1 METHVCEN
9 VAFPDV
15 EEEVVISESD
25 DEWRIGDE
33 PQQDEGRET
42 DSDYS
47 YTDEEENHDVNS
59 NDELSDYEEKHD
71 IITTENSD
79 EDKVPIYIDRGMKG
93 KPFVSEPDE
102 NVKLEVGLLFV
113 NVNEFR
119 VVLKDFV
126 IQEGFEIERIK
137 NEKTRVTARCAA
149 DGCCWRIHASPAP
162 DGITFKIK
170 TYTSVHTC
178 IRTSKNSN
186 ATSTWI
192 ATKLES
198 KLRADPNMSYKS
210 MKQELLDKF
219 GVEPSNVTQLY
230 RARKRGLGKAV
241 KEHFPNAKHRY
252 CCNHLLNNFKLKFR
266 TLLLTTQF
274 WAVAKAYNEFMF
286 NKAMEKVGKVS
297 TEAANWL
304 LDPERPK
311 SMWARHTIDPECKSD
326 HVTNNISEAFNSW
339 VGDDRSKTILSMVE
353 SLTCRLMKR
362 FQRRYEKGCS
372 FENII
377 TPRIRNVLDTTM
389 QDGRMCRVTY
399 AGDDE
404 FQVVDGYTTFVV
416 NLRARTCGCNYWVL
430 SGLPCKH
437 ACACIAYKRAN
448 VESYCDGAYTTRS
461 YCKSYIELIHP
472 MPELDP
478 NNRGNY
484 GQIDPPALRRLL
496 GRPRRNRKR
505 SLVEGPSGT
514 QDARRSSTVR
524 CGNCREFGHNS
535 LGCQRDKTKK
545 QKKLSDLQEDQPTGA
560 TQVMSSSNLGTSSK
574 AEPTKN
580 GAK

>member
-33 PQQDEGRET
+33 PQQDEGGET

-59 NDELSDYEEKHD
+59 NDEPSDYEEKHD

-119 VVLKDFV
+119 AVLKDFV

-137 NEKTRVTARCAA
+137 NEKTRVNARCAA

-170 TYTSVHTC
+170 MYTSVHTC

-230 RARKRGLGKAV
+230 RARKR
-241 KEHFPNAKHRY
+241 
-252 CCNHLLNNFKLKFR
+252 
-266 TLLLTTQF
+266 
-274 WAVAKAYNEFMF
+274 AYNEFMF

-297 TEAANWL
+297 IEAANWL

-404 FQVVDGYTTFVV
+404 FQVIDGYTTFVV

-448 VESYCDGAYTTRS
+448 VDSYCDGAYTTRS

-484 GQIDPPALRRLL
+484 GQIDPPALRRLP

-545 QKKLSDLQEDQPTGA
+545 QVRKQLKLVVKKFLQINAFMSLLFLQKKLSDLQEDQPTGA